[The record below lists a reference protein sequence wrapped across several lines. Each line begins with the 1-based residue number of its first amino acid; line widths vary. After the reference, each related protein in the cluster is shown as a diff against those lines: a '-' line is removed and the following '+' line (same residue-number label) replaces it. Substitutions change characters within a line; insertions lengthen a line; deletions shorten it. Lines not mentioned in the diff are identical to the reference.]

1 MVRVRHNFIFKL
13 FLPRFAII
21 HSLMHVHPLEN
32 KVRSQG
38 FQCIAGFDE
47 AGRGPLAGPVV
58 AACIVLPADFR
69 SEMLDDSKK
78 ITRKT
83 REILFENLTKA
94 NLPHGIGISSVE
106 EIDKLNIFQA
116 SMLAM
121 KKAFDQMVKQFGV
134 TPDMGFIDGHLKSPY
149 LTIPQMPVVK
159 GDSKIMC
166 IAAASI
172 LAKVT
177 RDHMML
183 ALAEKYPQYGFE
195 KHMGYGTA
203 NHEAMVKKHGRCP
216 EHRNSFKFGFEKV
229 LA

>member
-1 MVRVRHNFIFKL
+1 
-13 FLPRFAII
+13 
-21 HSLMHVHPLEN
+21 MHVHPLEN

-38 FQCIAGFDE
+38 FKHIAGFDE

-58 AACIVLPADFR
+58 AACIILPEGYR

-78 ITRKT
+78 ISRKN
-83 REILFENLTKA
+83 RELLFQNLTKS

-121 KKAFDQMVKQFGV
+121 KKAFDQMVVQFGI

-149 LTIPQMPVVK
+149 LTIPQMPVVR
-159 GDSKIMC
+159 GDSKIMS

-177 RDHMML
+177 RDEMML
-183 ALAEKYPQYGFE
+183 KLAEEYPKYGFE

-203 NHEAMVKKHGRCP
+203 FHEAMVKKHGRTP
-216 EHRNSFKFGFEKV
+216 AHRNSFKFGFEKV
-229 LA
+229 QLIQNLA